1 MELFKLLPLVFR
13 LMELMPK
20 IQEAMRVGTP
30 LIQLLLKLAPDVI
43 PILQGVGKELFPD
56 LAKQLQVEAGAQK
69 LYDQVRVRWIQES
82 MNTLKMA
89 SPLLV
94 VDGDY
99 GEKTKAAVTK
109 FQNKFKL
116 EADGWAGRVTGA
128 VIQTE
133 LNKLTQ

>member
-1 MELFKLLPLVFR
+1 MELFKLLPLIFR
-13 LMELMPK
+13 LMELRPK

-43 PILQGVGKELFPD
+43 PILQGVGRELFPKLAED
-56 LAKQLQVEAGAQK
+56 LAVEAGAQK

-82 MNTLKMA
+82 MNALGYGV
-89 SPLLV
+89 LR

-99 GEKTKAAVTK
+99 GQKTKDAVRK
-109 FQNKFKL
+109 FQEKHGL
-116 EADGWAGRVTGA
+116 EADGWAGKVTGA

-133 LNKLTQ
+133 LNKLAR

>member
-20 IQEAMRVGTP
+20 IREAMAVGTP
-30 LIQLLLKLAPDVI
+30 VIQLLLKLAPDVI
-43 PILQGVGKELFPD
+43 PIFQGVGRELFPKLAED
-56 LAKQLQVEAGAQK
+56 LAVEAGAQK

-82 MNTLKMA
+82 MNALGYGV
-89 SPLLV
+89 LR

-99 GEKTKAAVTK
+99 GQKTKDAVRK
-109 FQNKFKL
+109 FQEKHGL
-116 EADGWAGRVTGA
+116 EADGWAGKVTGA

-133 LNKLTQ
+133 LNKLAR